1 MTFAFT
7 IRFVTPDWFQS
18 ASRVSG
24 EVIGVKYFG
33 RYLVKRKVTSILNHT
48 HNRKTAIIIITK
60 KKKKRKK
67 KPLPRLFIVA
77 LLTKPAGYVIM
88 ATIAKQRGI
97 IRLPLIGQGPFLTSH
112 ALIALW
118 ETPEFAAK
126 NTM

>member
-24 EVIGVKYFG
+24 EIIGVKYFG
-33 RYLVKRKVTSILNHT
+33 GYLVKRKVTSILNHT
-48 HNRKTAIIIITK
+48 HNRKTAIIIITQ
-60 KKKKRKK
+60 KKR
-67 KPLPRLFIVA
+67 PLPRLFIVA